1 MIAHIAYQKYLNG
14 DSITDAELLAG
25 YQAFKTAGDALI
37 KLGPAFTLACDESYR
52 VVNKFKDFILARG
65 LELP

>member
-14 DSITDAELLAG
+14 DNITDDELLTG
-25 YQAFKTAGDALI
+25 YSAFRDAADALI
-37 KLGPAFTLACDESYR
+37 KLGPAFTLACDEAYR
-52 VVNKFKDFILARG
+52 VVNKFRDYINARG